1 LHASEIAPGYTF
13 IPALPAAE
21 AQLAIRRL
29 QAAVNP
35 GCAVA
40 LGFVVPPALG
50 LDLLSASG
58 GMGQRLDLWWAQH
71 VGFETLPV
79 LLLFDEAGL
88 EEAVPGLDAE
98 FVLGVETE
106 EDAER
111 YRDLANVH
119 PVLCSGLDDLVQETI
134 QLYSGRDHA
143 FLPAAAPDPP
153 PAQSELEAQDW
164 MREVRPA
171 GAANGQ
177 PGAWRWDGRAWRRSA
192 VTPGPTGHGALPAPT
207 AEVKPA
213 PARASGARGFG
224 LPGLRRGRPALSTE
238 IARDVIRLVDTP
250 SGREPVT
257 VVFAGV
263 KGGTGNTTNVAA
275 AGALYGEALAGH
287 SRSAGLVDANIVN
300 SDLALATAAPDGSW
314 SIDPGAAGS
323 TVFELI
329 GLAARGEPFPDPL
342 RTTVPGLA
350 IYPEKPGV
358 TEGYTETQLGY
369 LRSRLGERHD
379 ILVVDCAKQWPDF
392 FTSAGITVASWIR
405 LADVVVVGC
414 QSAVLPMYNVVRFLQ
429 AESLRDRRCVVTYKA
444 GRRSAALP
452 EMKRAIADLRAQ
464 PNVEEVVEIPEDDA
478 VNVVRIK
485 GRPITEVKANVR
497 LAYVRMAESI
507 LRAVA
512 ASRLRPN

>member
-1 LHASEIAPGYTF
+1 
-13 IPALPAAE
+13 
-21 AQLAIRRL
+21 
-29 QAAVNP
+29 
-35 GCAVA
+35 
-40 LGFVVPPALG
+40 
-50 LDLLSASG
+50 
-58 GMGQRLDLWWAQH
+58 MGERLDLWWAQH

-88 EEAVPGLDAE
+88 DEAVPGLDAE
-98 FVLGVETE
+98 FVVGLEVQ

-111 YRDLANVH
+111 YGDLANVH
-119 PVLCSGLDDLVQETI
+119 AVPCSGIDDLVRETI
-134 QLYSGRDHA
+134 QLYSERDQV
-143 FLPAAAPDPP
+143 FLSEAGADSSPVQESAPPEI
-153 PAQSELEAQDW
+153 QETEDW
-164 MREVRPA
+164 MREIRPP
-171 GAANGQ
+171 GASNGQ
-177 PGAWRWDGRAWRRSA
+177 PGGWRWDGRAWRRSA
-192 VTPGPTGHGALPAPT
+192 VIPTPTDDGSPPAPSAQVT
-207 AEVKPA
+207 PD
-213 PARASGARGFG
+213 PRRAAGGRGFG
-224 LPGLRRGRPALSTE
+224 LLGLRRGRPSLSME
-238 IARDVIRLVDTP
+238 IAHEVIRLVDRPT
-250 SGREPVT
+250 GRQPVT

-300 SDLALATAAPDGSW
+300 ADLALATASPDGSW
-314 SIDPGAAGS
+314 SIDRGVAGS

-350 IYPEKPGV
+350 VYPEKPGV

-392 FTSAGITVASWIR
+392 VTSAGITVSSWIR

-429 AESLRDRRCVVTYKA
+429 AESLQDRRCVVTYKA

-485 GRPITEVKANVR
+485 GKPITEVKANVR

-512 ASRLRPN
+512 VNRRQRD